1 MKKPRLLDA
10 VCVFT
15 LALLATTVQAA
26 LVIPAGLNNGDAY
39 HVIFVSSTT
48 RDATSTDIADYD
60 THVQAAAEAAGIGST
75 AGVNWLAVGSTETVD
90 AINHIS
96 PLFTDPNTV
105 PIYNQNG
112 QLVASSLNDLA
123 NSATQLSNPIL
134 YDEYGAPLVTNVWTG
149 TFQNGLVKY
158 TNFWLG
164 RLIGT
169 SPLQLVEYGTSNSS
183 TSTWVNTASS
193 DRTNTFSLYG
203 ISQEII
209 VGAVPVPA
217 AVWLFGSGLLGLIGV
232 ARRKKAI

>member
-1 MKKPRLLDA
+1 MDNSRLLTVVSA
-10 VCVFT
+10 FT

-26 LVIPAGLNNGDAY
+26 LIVPAGLNNGDAY
-39 HVIFVSSTT
+39 HVIFVSSTV
-48 RDATSTDIADYD
+48 RDATSTNIADYD

-123 NSATQLSNPIL
+123 NSATLLSNPIL
-134 YDEYGAPLVTNVWTG
+134 YDEYGVPLDTSVWTG

-169 SPLQLVEYGTSNSS
+169 SPLQFVEYGTSNSI
-183 TSTWVNTASS
+183 TAAWVNNGGSN
-193 DRTNTFSLYG
+193 RTNAFSLYG

-232 ARRKKAI
+232 ARRKKAA